1 MQIPYFGV
9 DRRRGNRY
17 NDRQSFSDRR
27 SLVTQSVTVSRREK
41 ERKER
46 EARILAAARQVFF
59 DVGIR
64 RATVDAI
71 AARAEVA
78 KGTVYLYFETKEE
91 ILANLLLE
99 GLDTLSHNLAS
110 AFDEPVQRS
119 GEARLRRLAAAY
131 YDFYQQEPD
140 YFRLMMAF
148 DRGQFRESVSAELYE
163 KILHRSLRGLRWVVN
178 ATQQGM
184 DEGDFQPGD
193 ARQLTSML
201 WAALNGV
208 LVLTSHPLRRELVE
222 QEVGKLYSGVLETM
236 LKGMRLNP

>member
-1 MQIPYFGV
+1 MGQPLI
-9 DRRRGNRY
+9 
-17 NDRQSFSDRR
+17 
-27 SLVTQSVTVSRREK
+27 VSRREK
-41 ERKER
+41 RKEDR
-46 EARILAAARQVFF
+46 KERILAAAREVFF

-78 KGTVYLYFETKEE
+78 KGTVYLYFATKET

-99 GLDTLSHNLAS
+99 GLDTLSNYLAA
-110 AFDEPVQRS
+110 AFDERVPRG
-119 GEARLRRLAAAY
+119 GEPRLRRLAAAY
-131 YDFYQQEPD
+131 YEFYQREPD

-148 DRGQFRESVSAELYE
+148 DRGQFQESVSAELYE
-163 KILHRSLRGLRWVVN
+163 RILLRSLRGLRWVVN

-184 DEGDFQPGD
+184 DEGTFQPGD
-193 ARQLTSML
+193 ARQMTSML

-222 QEVGKLYSGVLETM
+222 QEVENLYSGVLETM
-236 LKGMRLNP
+236 LKGMRVNP

>member
-1 MQIPYFGV
+1 MAA
-9 DRRRGNRY
+9 
-17 NDRQSFSDRR
+17 STT
-27 SLVTQSVTVSRREK
+27 LSRRQ
-41 ERKER
+41 KER
-46 EARILAAARQVFF
+46 EDRKERILAAAREVFF
-59 DVGIR
+59 DVGIG
-64 RATVDAI
+64 RATMDAV

-78 KGTVYLYFETKEE
+78 KGTVYLYFNTKEE

-99 GLDTLSHNLAS
+99 GLDTLSHYLAD
-110 AFDEPVQRS
+110 AFDERVPRS
-119 GEARLRRLAAAY
+119 GEARLRRLATAY
-131 YDFYQQEPD
+131 YEFYQQEPD

-148 DRGQFRESVSAELYE
+148 DRGQFQESVSAELYE
-163 KILHRSLRGLRWVVN
+163 MILHRSLRGLRWVVN

-184 DEGDFQPGD
+184 DEGQLQPGD

-222 QEVGKLYSGVLETM
+222 QQVEQLYSGVLEVM